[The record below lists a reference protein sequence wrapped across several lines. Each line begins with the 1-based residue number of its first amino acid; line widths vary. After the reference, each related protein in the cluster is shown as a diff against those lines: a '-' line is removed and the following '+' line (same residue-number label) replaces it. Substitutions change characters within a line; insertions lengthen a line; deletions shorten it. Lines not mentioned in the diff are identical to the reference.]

1 MAMAA
6 VLVAAACGGD
16 NSGSSAPASIPGKV
30 NSHGTKDVKDGQ
42 TLEMEADDYYFGPT
56 FLKGP
61 AGAKVTLELQ
71 NEGKAKHT
79 FTIDDQKIDQQ
90 LDPDARATVSV
101 TLPAS
106 GTLVYYCHFHQNQ
119 GMQGALVTA

>member
-1 MAMAA
+1 MAA

-16 NSGSSAPASIPGKV
+16 NSTSSAPVSIPGKV
-30 NSHGTKDVKDGQ
+30 NAHGTKEAKDGQ
-42 TLEMEADDYYFGPT
+42 TIEIEADDYYFGPS

-61 AGAKVTLELQ
+61 AGAKVTVNLH

-79 FTIDDQKIDQQ
+79 FTIDDQKIDQS
-90 LDPDARATVSV
+90 LDPDAKATVSV

-106 GTLVYYCHFHQNQ
+106 GFVVYYCHFHQDQ
-119 GMQGALVTA
+119 GMQGALITA